1 MTRSLFALS
10 VLITCLII
18 SCRAEAQQAQF
29 DHANSLMEQQR
40 VEEAFDIYRS
50 IEETGRLSGK
60 LYYNMALAS
69 MYQDSL
75 GLAKYYLLQAGL
87 FPDTRE
93 DAYQTLDY
101 VNDQFDRRSA
111 VLPKLPWDRFFEWM
125 GSMIGAS
132 TLMITGII
140 LFNLGVGGLIGSWF
154 TNKAAVWLKRSGYA
168 TGILSLLLMLSS
180 LYLYYHD
187 NRYDTAV
194 MVDRQAIVYE
204 RPSTHSPSVSHAYE
218 GYTMTVD
225 TRRSAGQ
232 TEWYYVRLENGMYG
246 WIQQERVRSF

>member
-1 MTRSLFALS
+1 MKSGLFTLS
-10 VLITCLII
+10 VLFACLVFTAE
-18 SCRAEAQQAQF
+18 AEAQQAQF

-50 IEETGRLSGK
+50 IEESGRLSGK
-60 LYYNMALAS
+60 LYFNMALAS

-75 GLAKYYLLQAGL
+75 GLAKYYLLQAVK

-93 DAYQTLDY
+93 EASQALDY
-101 VNDQFDRRSA
+101 VNNQFDRRSA
-111 VLPKLPWDRFFEWM
+111 VLPKLPWDRFFEWL

-132 TLMITGII
+132 TLMITGI
-140 LFNLGVGGLIGSWF
+140 LLLNLGVGGLIGSWF
-154 TNKAAVWLKRSGYA
+154 TNKASAWLKRSGYA
-168 TGILSLLLMLSS
+168 TGILSLLLMLSA

-204 RPSTHSPSVSHAYE
+204 RPSPNSASVSNAYE
-218 GYTMTVD
+218 GYIMTVD
-225 TRRSAGQ
+225 TRRSADE
-232 TEWYYVRLENGMYG
+232 TEWYYVRLENGMFG
-246 WIQQERVRSF
+246 WIQQNRVRSF

>member
-1 MTRSLFALS
+1 MKQGLFTLC
-10 VLITCLII
+10 VLVACLMFT
-18 SCRAEAQQAQF
+18 AGAAAQQAQF

-50 IEETGRLSGK
+50 IEETGRHSGK
-60 LYYNMALAS
+60 LYFNMALAS

-75 GLAKYYLLQAGL
+75 GLAKYYLLQAVK
-87 FPDTRE
+87 FPDARE
-93 DAYQTLDY
+93 DAVQALDY

-125 GSMIGAS
+125 ASMIGAS
-132 TLMITGII
+132 TLMITGI
-140 LFNLGVGGLIGSWF
+140 LLLNLGVGGLIGSWF
-154 TNKAAVWLKRSGYA
+154 TNKASVWLKRSGYA
-168 TGILSLLLMLSS
+168 TGILSLLLMLSA

-187 NRYDTAV
+187 NRFDTAV

-204 RPSTHSPSVSHAYE
+204 RPSPSSPSVSNAYE

-225 TRRSAGQ
+225 TRRSAG
-232 TEWYYVRLENGMYG
+232 ESDWYYVRLENGMYG